1 MTDTPSGH
9 YSESTNN
16 HAKKEPIS
24 TIACRICDALYT
36 PSQEHTYLLQAPPM
50 VLESALMSMCHF
62 CFRCR
67 RPACPHCWDNIHGV
81 CGECCIEANLPFRA
95 QTAPLRGVIF
105 ATTRQAQLRRKHA
118 TPVRL
123 ICIRAGRFQNVASI
137 DTAETF
143 PLQTAIMPPRIM
155 TSKQKPA
162 EPDHLEQPQIHPDKQ
177 RVQQAPQRR
186 TTIDINQIATRPPY
200 TKTRVEIDEIVTQ
213 PPRIKKA
220 RANAEIVPRSP
231 HVNIT
236 AATERPAYNFWINL
250 EHIIT
255 TLLLIVLMCIILL
268 ILLAMFSIDAN
279 TLIQN
284 YLHVDIRAEI
294 TALWQLIEQLHF

>member
-1 MTDTPSGH
+1 MTDTQSGH
-9 YSESTNN
+9 YSESPKY
-16 HAKKEPIS
+16 HAKKEPLS

-67 RPACPHCWDNIHGV
+67 RPACPHCWDNVHGV

-143 PLQTAIMPPRIM
+143 PLQTAIMPPRI
-155 TSKQKPA
+155 TISKPKPA
-162 EPDHLEQPQIHPDKQ
+162 ETDHLEQRQVQPTKQ
-177 RVQQAPQRR
+177 REQQSPPRR
-186 TTIDINQIATRPPY
+186 ITIDIDQIATRPPY
-200 TKTRVEIDEIVTQ
+200 TKQTVEIGEIVTQ
-213 PPRIKKA
+213 PPRIKKT
-220 RANAEIVPRSP
+220 RADAEIVPQP
-231 HVNIT
+231 PYINTT
-236 AATERPAYNFWINL
+236 AITERPAHNFWINL
-250 EHIIT
+250 EHVIT

-268 ILLAMFSIDAN
+268 ILLAMFSVDAN

-294 TALWQLIEQLHF
+294 TALWQLIAQLHF